1 MKVIQLE
8 YFVAVVKY
16 NSFTK
21 AANFLHISQP
31 SLTNTIKKMESDLGY
46 DLFTRTT
53 KDIKITEKGIHFY
66 NYALQLIQNYHQTIE
81 KMYDLNMGHVPKIKI
96 SILESTNQ
104 WISQVLATHKKQNAD
119 QTYLISEIHDQTK
132 IIELLINF
140 ENHLAFTNEQII
152 HEDITSIP
160 LYEESYVLI
169 TPKNAFPYKRTTSI
183 ASLPLILPTKGSQ
196 VRKHLDDY
204 FNRMNMHPNIVIE
217 ADRFEAATNF
227 VHRGLGYAI
236 IPRVY
241 YQSFNARDLD
251 AIDIRPTLG
260 RSIYINYLKKRKHSE
275 RVLSFID
282 QCINYW
288 NFKE

>member
-1 MKVIQLE
+1 MKIIQLE

-31 SLTNTIKKMESDLGY
+31 SLTTTIKKMEADLGY
-46 DLFTRTT
+46 DLFMRTT

-66 NYALQLIQNYHQTIE
+66 NYAQQLIQNYHQTIE
-81 KMYDLNMGHVPKIKI
+81 KMYDLNMGHAPKIKI

-104 WISQVLATHKKQNAD
+104 WISQILSTHAQQFPD
-119 QTYLISEIHDQTK
+119 QTYLVSEIHDQTK
-132 IIELLINF
+132 IFELLINF
-140 ENHLAFTNEQII
+140 ENHVAFTNEQIN
-152 HEDITSIP
+152 HDDIESKP

-169 TPKNAFPYKRTTSI
+169 TPKNAFPHSHTTSI

-204 FNRMNMHPNIVIE
+204 FNRMNLHPNIIIE

-227 VHRGLGYAI
+227 VHRGLGYAV

-241 YQSFNARDLD
+241 YQSFNAKDLD
-251 AIDIRPTLG
+251 ALDIQPKLS
-260 RSIYINYLKKRKHSE
+260 RSIYINYLKKRKHSS
-275 RVLSFID
+275 RVLSFIE
-282 QCINYW
+282 QCVNYW